1 MTQML
6 VIVICLVAL
15 ITEFFS
21 VLWGWVVLALSAIFL
36 LVTLLGVK
44 QKKLEY
50 IPELSN
56 DANRMLQ
63 KFGHYYTMP
72 FAGRDFSASASTV
85 MFAGVAIA
93 IIGIFKGFWWGI
105 GIAVVNWFLM
115 AFISRAF
122 NPSNFLVDHSERM
135 AHDEIISYI
144 IEKQKEKENASQPH

>member
-6 VIVICLVAL
+6 VILICLVAL

-21 VLWGWVVLALSAIFL
+21 VLWGWVVLALPAVFL

-44 QKKLEY
+44 QKKWEF
-50 IPELSN
+50 IPELSI
-56 DANRMLQ
+56 DANLMLQ
-63 KFGHYYTMP
+63 KFGHYYAMP

-85 MFAGVAIA
+85 MFTGVAIA

-105 GIAVVNWFLM
+105 IIAVVNWILM
-115 AFISRAF
+115 AFIARAF
-122 NPSNFLVDHSERM
+122 NPSNFLVDDRERM

-144 IEKQKEKENASQPH
+144 MEKQKEKGNS